1 MTLLNNDKR
10 ICIVSGYYGNGK
22 TEFALNYTFFL
33 ATQNIKIAIAD
44 LDFVNPYFRSR
55 EKEELLAKYGVKL
68 ISSNIKESGSDLPAI
83 SGEVAAAI
91 NDLST
96 RVVLDVGGDASGA
109 RVLGSH
115 KNHLTQGQ
123 YDMFYV
129 INANRPENLTAEA
142 VINNMKEIEK
152 SARAKFTGLVNN
164 THLLQYTTI
173 EDVVRGQRVCSA
185 VSEIIKLPIKYV
197 VANKMIIRQLPKDL
211 EGIILPINISIRE
224 AWM

>member
-1 MTLLNNDKR
+1 MILLNSDKR

-22 TEFALNYTFFL
+22 TEFALNY
-33 ATQNIKIAIAD
+33 AISMASKDIKIAIAD

-55 EKEELLAKYGVKL
+55 EKEELLAKHGVRL

-83 SGEVAAAI
+83 SGEVSAVI

-129 INANRPENLTAEA
+129 INANRPENSTAEG
-142 VINNMKEIEK
+142 VINNIKEIEE

-164 THLLQYTTI
+164 THLLQYTTV
-173 EDVVRGQRVCSA
+173 EDVVKGQRICTN
-185 VSEIIKLPIKYV
+185 VSEITKLPIKYI
-197 VANKMIIRQLPKDL
+197 VASKIITEQLPKDL
-211 EGIILPINISIRE
+211 EGEILPINISIRE